1 MIFVREFFVESWCWK
16 LNCME
21 MKIRVKIEIYKYK
34 NFISI
39 FGYVEE

>member
-1 MIFVREFFVESWCWK
+1 MTFAREFSVESWCWK

-21 MKIRVKIEIYKYK
+21 MKTRVKTETYKHK

-39 FGYVEE
+39 FGHVEE